1 MKLSRRHFFA
11 LAAGAALQPG
21 TGRAKRDMLIR
32 SGRPEDLEMSLA
44 GFSDYITPV
53 DRFFVRSHVY
63 TPRIDITGWRL
74 SVDGAVTSRLTL
86 TMDDLRRLP
95 AVELVSV
102 LECAGNGR
110 GFYEPSVPGLQW
122 THGAVGN
129 GRWRGVRLAD
139 VLKQA
144 GMKPDARE
152 ILFNGADVPIGAM
165 PDFQRSIPVM
175 KALDPRTLLAYD
187 MNGEAL
193 PVEHGF
199 PLRVVVPGWAGDS
212 WIKWVTS
219 VSVLDKEDDGFWMAR
234 AYRHPGRPVRPGTAV
249 PPEQMQPVT
258 SLRVKSVITAPLDG
272 SQVVNGRPVTVRGA
286 AWSGDAG
293 PVSVVEISTDGGR
306 SWSSA
311 RMRRDQRTEF
321 GWRLW
326 EYNWTPSR
334 AAYHTIL
341 ARARDAAGNTQPF
354 DQEWNP
360 SGYGWNVIPRVG
372 VNVVGT
378 LAADAPA
385 AQSAAPAA
393 APPAA
398 FANACTACHQDDVI
412 RQQRLTRAQWDAE
425 INKMVGWG
433 ARVADQDRSTLL
445 DYLVG
450 AFGPRPR

>member
-1 MKLSRRHFFA
+1 
-11 LAAGAALQPG
+11 
-21 TGRAKRDMLIR
+21 
-32 SGRPEDLEMSLA
+32 
-44 GFSDYITPV
+44 
-53 DRFFVRSHVY
+53 
-63 TPRIDITGWRL
+63 
-74 SVDGAVTSRLTL
+74 
-86 TMDDLRRLP
+86 
-95 AVELVSV
+95 
-102 LECAGNGR
+102 
-110 GFYEPSVPGLQW
+110 
-122 THGAVGN
+122 
-129 GRWRGVRLAD
+129 
-139 VLKQA
+139 
-144 GMKPDARE
+144 
-152 ILFNGADVPIGAM
+152 
-165 PDFQRSIPVM
+165 
-175 KALDPRTLLAYD
+175 
-187 MNGEAL
+187 
-193 PVEHGF
+193 
-199 PLRVVVPGWAGDS
+199 
-212 WIKWVTS
+212 
-219 VSVLDKEDDGFWMAR
+219 
-234 AYRHPGRPVRPGTAV
+234 
-249 PPEQMQPVT
+249 
-258 SLRVKSVITAPLDG
+258 
-272 SQVVNGRPVTVRGA
+272 VTVRGA

-372 VNVVGT
+372 VNVVGA
-378 LAADAPA
+378 LVADAPA